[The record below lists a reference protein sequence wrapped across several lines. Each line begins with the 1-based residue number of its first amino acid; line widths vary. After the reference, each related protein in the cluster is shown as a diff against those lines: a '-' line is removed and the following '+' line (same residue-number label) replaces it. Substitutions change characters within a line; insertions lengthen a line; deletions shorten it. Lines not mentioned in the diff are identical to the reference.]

1 MGPLRGVRV
10 LEFAGIG
17 PAPFG
22 SMVLADM
29 GADVLVINRKTS
41 SPQTAN
47 VPLYNPSGRTLL
59 DRGKRSIALDLK
71 KPTGVDTALRLLERA
86 DALIEGFRPGVMER
100 NGLGPETCLARNPR
114 LVYGRMTG
122 WGQTGPLAQAAGHDL
137 NYLAL
142 SGALSLG
149 APAGGR
155 PWAPPAV
162 LGDMAGGGLL
172 LALGIV
178 SAILET
184 RTSGKGQIIDAAV
197 TDGAALLTTV
207 FHTLRGAGV
216 AQPSGRVRAL
226 DSSAPFYTTYR
237 CADEKWI
244 AIGAIEP
251 QFCALLLEKCGVL
264 DVDPGKQWHEDG
276 WQSLSARLEAV
287 ISTRTQAEW
296 CRLLE
301 GTDACMAPVLD
312 LEEAPAHPHNRARH
326 SYIQLDGIVQPG
338 PAPRFSR
345 TVSEITLP
353 QNSQRDEHEMLADW
367 GLSGAEVSA
376 LRREGVLAA
385 ANDE

>member
-41 SPQTAN
+41 SPQSAT
-47 VPLYNPSGRTLL
+47 VPLYNPSGRALL
-59 DRGKRSIALDLK
+59 NRGKRSIALDLK
-71 KPTGVDTALRLLERA
+71 KPTGVDAALRLLERA

-122 WGQTGPLAQAAGHDL
+122 WGQTGPLAQAAGHDV

-149 APAGGR
+149 TPTGGR

-184 RTSGKGQIIDAAV
+184 RTSGKGQIIDAAI

-207 FHTLRGAGV
+207 FHTLRAAGV
-216 AQPSGRVRAL
+216 AEPSGRVRAL
-226 DSSAPFYTTYR
+226 DSSAPFYNTYR
-237 CADEKWI
+237 CADDKWL

-251 QFCALLLEKCGVL
+251 QFYALLLEKCGVL
-264 DVDPGKQWHEDG
+264 DVDPGTQWHEDE
-276 WQSLSARLEAV
+276 WQGLSARLEAV
-287 ISTRTQAEW
+287 VSTRTQAEW

-301 GTDACMAPVLD
+301 GTDACVAPVLD
-312 LEEAPAHPHNRARH
+312 LQEAPAHPHNRARG
-326 SYIQLDGIVQPG
+326 SYVQLEDVVQPG

-345 TVSEITLP
+345 TVSEIALW
-353 QNSQRDEHEMLADW
+353 QCSEQDENAMLADW
-367 GLSGAEVSA
+367 GLSEAEVSA
-376 LRREGVLAA
+376 LRSEGVLAPVNA
-385 ANDE
+385 A